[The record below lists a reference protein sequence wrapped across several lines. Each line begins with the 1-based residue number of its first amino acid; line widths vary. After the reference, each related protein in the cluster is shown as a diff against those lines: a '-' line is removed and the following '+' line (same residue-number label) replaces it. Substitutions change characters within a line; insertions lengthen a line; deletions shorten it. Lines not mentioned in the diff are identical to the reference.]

1 MKIIHIAS
9 ARGGPAYWDE
19 DGNLRVKSS
28 LSRDIVPPGPQ
39 NEWTLVEAT
48 PDEVAALVAAGYRLP
63 VGRIRTSM
71 SRLPRPVFTCQACG
85 HSWRPRRRLG
95 REPQPPRL
103 CPQCG
108 TPRWRAATELVVGHS
123 P

>member
-1 MKIIHIAS
+1 MKIIHIPS

-103 CPQCG
+103 CPLCG
-108 TPRWRAATELVVGHS
+108 TPRWRGATELVVD
-123 P
+123 